1 MSQPPDFSSLPDE
14 VRGLVQRQWEEWA
27 ADPTGWPESVLA
39 SLPRVWACSR
49 FVAQVCLR
57 DPALAQGLVTSADLE
72 RSYATG
78 EFAARLA
85 DLALSQVDEAGM
97 MASLRRFRTREMVR
111 IAWRDLADWA
121 PLGETLRELS
131 DLADACVDA
140 ALRWHDARLS
150 VRHGAAHQG
159 GAGASGLAVLA
170 MGKLGGRELNFS
182 SDIDLIFVFAEP
194 GETDG
199 AQPVDY
205 ADYYRRLA
213 RAVVRTLDEPTDVG
227 IVFRVDTRLRP
238 FGDSGPLVM
247 HAQAMEDYYQYHG
260 REWERYALIK
270 ARPCA
275 GDRLLGEEIL
285 RRLQPFVYRRYLD
298 FNAFESLRSMK
309 RLIERQVAQKGL
321 QDNIKLGPGGIREI
335 EFIVQA
341 FQLVRGGP
349 EPELQGRAL
358 LSVLDKLGRQ
368 SLLTEQ
374 ASAELRDAY
383 CFLRRVENRLQAW
396 ADQQTHELP
405 STSGAREVLALAM
418 NCNGWS
424 ALSQAL
430 QRTRRRVHEHFE
442 AVFAAPHAE
451 GEADDPFMRD
461 AVSLW
466 NAELESDAAHS
477 FLGEMG
483 VRDPA
488 PVLDA
493 IQGLGRY
500 AERSMGAGARRRL
513 DQLMPLLLGAAREA
527 DDPGTVVVRVI
538 EILEAIAGR
547 ATYIALLV
555 ENPMALSQLV
565 RLCAASP
572 WITHQLARH
581 PVLLDDLLDPR
592 TLHTPPRR
600 AELERGLAERMAR
613 VEAGDLEAEMDALR
627 HFKQA
632 NALRVAA
639 ADISEAVPLM
649 VVSDHLT
656 ELAEVLLAEAL
667 RMAWDHMSARY
678 GRPVVASEGRTA
690 GFAIVAYGKLGGLE
704 LGYSSD
710 LDLVFLHDSPPDQ
723 LTTGPKAVDHHVFFV
738 RLGQRIIHILSTQT
752 AAGQLY
758 EVDMRLRPSGQAGLL
773 VSGLEAFERYQWR
786 EAWTWEH
793 QALVRA
799 RPVAGDD
806 ALSAR
811 FAKLRHEVLSQSRD
825 AQALRQSVLEMRG
838 RMRENL
844 ETRAPG
850 RFDIKQ
856 GRGGLTDIEFI
867 VQYAVLR
874 FAAKRPELTRYTDN
888 IRILESLRQAGFAS
902 ARAERTLA
910 DAYRAYRARLH
921 RLALME
927 APRFSADEDLRPERE
942 AVSALWEAFV
952 EGGGDLQ

>member
-1 MSQPPDFSSLPDE
+1 
-14 VRGLVQRQWEEWA
+14 
-27 ADPTGWPESVLA
+27 
-39 SLPRVWACSR
+39 
-49 FVAQVCLR
+49 
-57 DPALAQGLVTSADLE
+57 
-72 RSYATG
+72 
-78 EFAARLA
+78 
-85 DLALSQVDEAGM
+85 
-97 MASLRRFRTREMVR
+97 
-111 IAWRDLADWA
+111 
-121 PLGETLRELS
+121 
-131 DLADACVDA
+131 
-140 ALRWHDARLS
+140 
-150 VRHGAAHQG
+150 
-159 GAGASGLAVLA
+159 
-170 MGKLGGRELNFS
+170 
-182 SDIDLIFVFAEP
+182 
-194 GETDG
+194 
-199 AQPVDY
+199 
-205 ADYYRRLA
+205 
-213 RAVVRTLDEPTDVG
+213 
-227 IVFRVDTRLRP
+227 
-238 FGDSGPLVM
+238 
-247 HAQAMEDYYQYHG
+247 
-260 REWERYALIK
+260 
-270 ARPCA
+270 
-275 GDRLLGEEIL
+275 
-285 RRLQPFVYRRYLD
+285 
-298 FNAFESLRSMK
+298 
-309 RLIERQVAQKGL
+309 
-321 QDNIKLGPGGIREI
+321 
-335 EFIVQA
+335 
-341 FQLVRGGP
+341 
-349 EPELQGRAL
+349 
-358 LSVLDKLGRQ
+358 
-368 SLLTEQ
+368 
-374 ASAELRDAY
+374 
-383 CFLRRVENRLQAW
+383 
-396 ADQQTHELP
+396 
-405 STSGAREVLALAM
+405 
-418 NCNGWS
+418 
-424 ALSQAL
+424 
-430 QRTRRRVHEHFE
+430 
-442 AVFAAPHAE
+442 
-451 GEADDPFMRD
+451 
-461 AVSLW
+461 
-466 NAELESDAAHS
+466 
-477 FLGEMG
+477 
-483 VRDPA
+483 
-488 PVLDA
+488 
-493 IQGLGRY
+493 
-500 AERSMGAGARRRL
+500 
-513 DQLMPLLLGAAREA
+513 
-527 DDPGTVVVRVI
+527 
-538 EILEAIAGR
+538 
-547 ATYIALLV
+547 
-555 ENPMALSQLV
+555 
-565 RLCAASP
+565 
-572 WITHQLARH
+572 
-581 PVLLDDLLDPR
+581 
-592 TLHTPPRR
+592 
-600 AELERGLAERMAR
+600 
-613 VEAGDLEAEMDALR
+613 MDALR

-704 LGYSSD
+704 LGYGSD

-825 AQALRQSVLEMRG
+825 PQALRQSVLEMRG